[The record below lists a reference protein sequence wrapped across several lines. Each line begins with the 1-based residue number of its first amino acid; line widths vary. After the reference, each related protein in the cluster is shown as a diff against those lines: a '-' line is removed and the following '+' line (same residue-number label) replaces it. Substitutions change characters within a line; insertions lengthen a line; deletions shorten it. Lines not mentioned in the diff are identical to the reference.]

1 MPHRALTQLIARRD
15 VAPLKILYVSAE
27 VSPFAKVG
35 GLADVA
41 GSLPRALRALGHDVR
56 VVMPAYQMVEHNHR
70 WQIDSVVGGVQVT
83 IRPGWTKRA
92 YLRETAADEV
102 PVYLLGTDQ
111 WFTEARTS
119 ETIYLPGADQHLFF
133 ARALLACF
141 EATGWIPDVIHANDW
156 HTGFIPVLMREQHA
170 AAWDPVA
177 AVHTIHNLAYQGTFG
192 TEILDKL
199 DLPHSLFNLH
209 KLEAHGRTNFLKA
222 GCVYADKVNTVSARY
237 AQEIQTPAFG
247 CGLDGLMR
255 HLHQQGR
262 LEGIL
267 NGIDTDLFNPATD
280 PRLAAPFSAED
291 SAGKAICRQALLT
304 ELKLKPIKG
313 APLASVVSRLSG
325 QKGFDLLDEIVP
337 ELTKMPMQ
345 VVILAVG
352 DAHLAAEMRALET
365 AHPKHVRFVE
375 RFDLDL
381 AQRLYAGSDLF
392 LMPSAYEP
400 CGLGQLIALR
410 YGTVPVVR
418 ETGGLADTVHEAQNG
433 FSFPDFD
440 AGQFLEAC
448 RRAHAVYGHKPTWNA
463 LVQTGLS
470 GSYGWDAS
478 ARKYEKMY
486 ERAMAERRAMA
497 S

>member
-1 MPHRALTQLIARRD
+1 M
-15 VAPLKILYVSAE
+15 KILYVSAE

-56 VVMPAYQMVEHNHR
+56 VVMPAYQMVEHDKR
-70 WQIDSVVGGVQVT
+70 WHIDSVVGGVQVA
-83 IRPGWTKRA
+83 IKSGWTKRA

-102 PVYLLGTDQ
+102 PVYLLGTDE
-111 WFTEARTS
+111 WFTEARSS

-141 EATGWIPDVIHANDW
+141 EATGWKPDVIHANDW
-156 HTGFIPVLMREQHA
+156 HTGFIPVLMREQHQ
-170 AAWDPVA
+170 AAWNPVA

-199 DLPHSLFNLH
+199 DLPHALFNLH

-222 GCVYADKVNTVSARY
+222 GCVYADNVNTVSARY
-237 AQEIQTPAFG
+237 AQEIQTPEFG

-255 HLHQQGR
+255 HLHQNGR

-267 NGIDTDLFNPATD
+267 NGIDTELFDPATD
-280 PRLAAPFSAED
+280 PRIAMPFSASEPQ
-291 SAGKAICRQALLT
+291 GKAGCRKALLD

-313 APLASVVSRLSG
+313 APVASVVSRLSN
-325 QKGFDLLDEIVP
+325 QKGFDLLAEIAP
-337 ELTKMPMQ
+337 ELVQLPMQ
-345 VVILAVG
+345 LVVLAVG
-352 DAHLAAEMRALET
+352 DAHLAAQMRALET
-365 AHPKHVRFVE
+365 AYPKHVRFVE
-375 RFDLDL
+375 KFDLEL
-381 AQRLYAGSDLF
+381 AQRIYAGSDLF
-392 LMPSAYEP
+392 LMPSAFEP

-418 ETGGLADTVHEAQNG
+418 ETGGLADTVHESVNG
-433 FSFPDFD
+433 FSFPDID
-440 AGQFLEAC
+440 AGQFLDAC
-448 RRAHAVYGHKPTWNA
+448 RRAHAVYGLKPTWNA
-463 LVQTGLS
+463 LVQAGLS

-486 ERAMAERRAMA
+486 ERAMGARRALA